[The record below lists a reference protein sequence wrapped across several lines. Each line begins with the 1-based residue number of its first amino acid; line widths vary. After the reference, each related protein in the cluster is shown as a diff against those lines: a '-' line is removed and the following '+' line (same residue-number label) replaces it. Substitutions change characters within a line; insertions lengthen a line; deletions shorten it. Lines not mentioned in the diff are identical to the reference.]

1 MATAEPTHADDA
13 EPSRGAGP
21 RISVRTRHV
30 DPPEPTPDP
39 VEPGCPDGAEGPD
52 EAKKSDTAGNPDAGP
67 DDDSGRK
74 DVSGRDSDPG
84 PATAAAAAQAP
95 TTGPDADFHSAAA
108 AGADADS
115 RPTPAAAPAADT
127 KPVAPASGSQGDT
140 ARSRD
145 AKSDPDAGPDPAA
158 ESADGPGV
166 GGGGGGRGG
175 GGRGRTRLR
184 RFGRHPAI
192 LAMALS
198 GVLHIIWFFTF
209 ANSGGDLAAQDA
221 WAEFVGRNPGSA
233 YNLAWYGGMHP
244 VSYSVVSPYLMAV
257 LGVRT
262 TMMIAGTLSAGLL
275 MLVLMRSRAVRNP
288 VAAAAAGVFAL
299 LCNAI
304 SGRVTFGLGMV
315 FALGAAA
322 VVFCWP
328 YRWRYKRW
336 AKALCAAPLAAA
348 ATAASP
354 VAGLFVGFVAVAL
367 FLQKRRPGAWA
378 LGIAPAA
385 VVGVSAWM
393 FPFSGTQPMMFGSV
407 LLPFASA
414 ACAFF
419 LVPKEWKTV
428 RITAAVYGLS
438 VVLVWLISSQI
449 GSNISRLPM
458 LLGGVTLIAALPFTA
473 PRSRKWYAILLAFV
487 TVNGWIAFKAVDDIV
502 HTTPAAS
509 WARELAPL
517 VNQLQEAGA
526 EKGRVEVVPARSHR
540 EASALAPYVNLAR
553 GWNRQADMERNPLF
567 YDDTLNSA
575 NYHEWLQ
582 RWAVHYVVVP
592 KGEPDGDGGER
603 ERELVQRGMPY
614 LKQVWGDA
622 NWQLFEVTDPTPM
635 ADPPAVVD
643 RAEQGELTLE
653 VKRAGRVLI
662 RIPYSPWLGLVDAE
676 GRSVKPPQ
684 ETEESKKREDGEPK
698 SYDNVNGCLMETEED
713 AQGDQWTELLAP
725 RAGTYRL
732 AAPYQLPRGTGC
744 PEELRE
750 EVRGSEG

>member
-13 EPSRGAGP
+13 EPGREAGP

-30 DPPEPTPDP
+30 EPPDNVAGPPPGTVEIPGMTESPETAGSPGGATEPSPDATESSGATETP
-39 VEPGCPDGAEGPD
+39 GAEDVP
-52 EAKKSDTAGNPDAGP
+52 DTAASPSDP
-67 DDDSGRK
+67 
-74 DVSGRDSDPG
+74 GRDSASG
-84 PATAAAAAQAP
+84 P
-95 TTGPDADFHSAAA
+95 
-108 AGADADS
+108 
-115 RPTPAAAPAADT
+115 APAADPT
-127 KPVAPASGSQGDT
+127 PEADLEPDLKPAPGAAPADGTDT
-140 ARSRD
+140 SPAD
-145 AKSDPDAGPDPAA
+145 GTDAGP
-158 ESADGPGV
+158 
-166 GGGGGGRGG
+166 
-175 GGRGRTRLR
+175 RGREDTRLH
-184 RFGRHPAI
+184 RFLRHPAI
-192 LAMALS
+192 LATALS

-262 TMMIAGTLSAGLL
+262 TMMVAGTLSAGLL

-378 LGIAPAA
+378 LGLAPAA

-407 LLPFASA
+407 LLPFATA

-428 RITAAVYGLS
+428 RITSAVYGLA
-438 VVLVWLISSQI
+438 VVLVWLINSQI

-458 LLGGVTLIAALPFTA
+458 LLGGVTLIAALPFTV

-517 VNQLQEAGA
+517 VNQLQVAGA

-582 RWAVHYVVVP
+582 RWAVHYVVLP

-622 NWQLFEVTDPTPM
+622 NWQLFEVTDPMPM

-676 GRSVKPPQ
+676 GKSVKPPQ
-684 ETEESKKREDGEPK
+684 ETEESKQREDGAPK
-698 SYDNVNGCLMETEED
+698 TYDNVNGCLMETEED

-750 EVRGSEG
+750 EVRGSEE